1 MVAEPFLGTLT
12 AEQDGEAVTE
22 LAATATFN
30 IKYSAAQVDTYV
42 PMSSIKLYW
51 YDEEAGEWTNEG
63 ISIIAKTASAMT
75 CTTKHMGNFA
85 ILGTPE
91 LCVDFEGPSGVGPED
106 VMHIAR
112 YQNSPYRYLVGQ
124 YDIASAEGGP
134 DGAITGDDIGY
145 VYSQAVPFDGQKAY
159 CSE

>member
-1 MVAEPFLGTLT
+1 
-12 AEQDGEAVTE
+12 
-22 LAATATFN
+22 
-30 IKYSAAQVDTYV
+30 
-42 PMSSIKLYW
+42 
-51 YDEEAGEWTNEG
+51 
-63 ISIIAKTASAMT
+63 
-75 CTTKHMGNFA
+75 MGNFA

-145 VYSQAVPFDGQKAY
+145 VYSQAVPFDGQKVY